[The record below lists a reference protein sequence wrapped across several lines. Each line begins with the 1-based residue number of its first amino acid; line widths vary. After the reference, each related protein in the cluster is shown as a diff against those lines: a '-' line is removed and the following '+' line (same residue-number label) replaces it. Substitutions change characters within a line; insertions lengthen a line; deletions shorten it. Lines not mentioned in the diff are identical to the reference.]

1 MQNESYFNV
10 KTKQRIPKADYFCDY
25 LLAETPIGQRMSF
38 ISNLFSTS
46 ENPDSLGAKFR
57 NQRQNDFE
65 DLFFLNFSKNDSVRI
80 LDVGGAA
87 YFWDTSNLP
96 SLPNV
101 EIVLLNLRQE
111 KTTHPKIKA
120 LVGDATNMPE
130 FEENS
135 FDLVFSN
142 SVIEHLYTW
151 ENQQK
156 MANEIMRVGK
166 KHFIQTPNRTFPI
179 EAHYAIPFAQYLPH
193 NLLYF
198 FLTKT
203 KLSRLQKWD
212 PKDAQQYLDE
222 IRLLDLKEM
231 QQLFPNSKMY
241 QEKFM
246 GMTKSICAHNLA

>member
-1 MQNESYFNV
+1 
-10 KTKQRIPKADYFCDY
+10 
-25 LLAETPIGQRMSF
+25 MSF
-38 ISNLFSTS
+38 ISNLFSPS
-46 ENPDSLGAKFR
+46 DNPDSLGAKFR
-57 NQRQNDFE
+57 NQRQKDFE
-65 DLFFLNFSKNDSVRI
+65 DLFFQNFSKNVPIRI

-96 SLPNV
+96 SLPNI
-101 EIVLLNLRQE
+101 EIILLNLREE
-111 KTTHPKIKA
+111 KTTHPKIRSV
-120 LVGDATNMPE
+120 VGDATNMAE
-130 FEENS
+130 FAENS

-156 MANEIMRVGK
+156 MANEIIRVGK
-166 KHFIQTPNRTFPI
+166 KHFIQTPNRTFPV
-179 EAHYAIPFAQYLPH
+179 EAHYAIPFAQYIPQR
-193 NLLYF
+193 LLYF

-231 QQLFPNSKMY
+231 KQLFPDSSMY
-241 QEKFM
+241 LEKFM
-246 GMTKSICAHNLA
+246 GMVKSISAHNLS

>member
-1 MQNESYFNV
+1 
-10 KTKQRIPKADYFCDY
+10 
-25 LLAETPIGQRMSF
+25 MSF
-38 ISNLFSTS
+38 ISNLFSPS
-46 ENPDSLGAKFR
+46 DNPESLGAKFR
-57 NQRQNDFE
+57 NQRQKDFE
-65 DLFFLNFSKNDSVRI
+65 DLFFLNFSKNDPIRI

-87 YFWDTSNLP
+87 YFWDNS
-96 SLPNV
+96 SLPLLPNI
-101 EIVLLNLRQE
+101 EIVLLNLGQE
-111 KTTHPKIKA
+111 KTTHPKIKSV
-120 LVGDATNMPE
+120 VGDATNMPE
-130 FEENS
+130 YKENS

-193 NLLYF
+193 SLLYF

-222 IRLLDLKEM
+222 IRLLDQNEM
-231 QQLFPNSKMY
+231 QRLFPDSKMY
-241 QEKFM
+241 LEKFM
-246 GMTKSICAHNLA
+246 GMIKSISAHNLS